1 MEIECKIDELDHL
14 NDNKRIY
21 PRDVLERA
29 IQNYN
34 EKPYKF
40 GELGFATTQNIE
52 LQHISHKINGVKLK
66 NNNFCVNIELLDTP
80 SGKIIKNII
89 KAGLNLNIK
98 PRMIINTKRVK
109 NGPGKYT
116 DQEVVTEMDIIS
128 FDLIWY
134 P

>member
-40 GELGFATTQNIE
+40 GELGFATTRDIE
-52 LQHISHKINGVKLK
+52 LQYISHKINGVKLK
-66 NNNFCVNIELLDTP
+66 NNNFCVN
-80 SGKIIKNII
+80 
-89 KAGLNLNIK
+89 
-98 PRMIINTKRVK
+98 
-109 NGPGKYT
+109 
-116 DQEVVTEMDIIS
+116 
-128 FDLIWY
+128 
-134 P
+134 